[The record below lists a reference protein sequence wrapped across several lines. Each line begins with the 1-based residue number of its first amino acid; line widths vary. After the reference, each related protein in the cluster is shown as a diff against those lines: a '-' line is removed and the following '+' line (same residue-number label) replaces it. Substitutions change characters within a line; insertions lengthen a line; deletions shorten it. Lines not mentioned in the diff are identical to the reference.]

1 MYNEKKVIVI
11 IGAAG
16 KGTRIGGS
24 LPKQFQTIDSGR
36 RTMLQK
42 TVDVFDK
49 MEEIDEILVVTN
61 QDFLMLCHQ
70 QCGEFRKVKKI
81 LTGGK
86 ERQDSISNAVV
97 WMQNESTHDKA
108 DKKYSNLWDNAGTQV
123 SDNSFDRAIVL
134 VHDGARPFVTETVI
148 RRVIV
153 AAERYGAAV
162 PAVPV
167 KDTIRRI
174 CAAYDIRQSH
184 IFSIASCII
193 VTLETK
199 DHKWIT
205 QTRRIL
211 SYGTDMWKLD
221 RLNNL
226 SRLICS
232 TKPPLERINREYALI
247 LNGPVYPPVVQCLIY
262 AMTAGA
268 FAIFFGGNLLDGF
281 SAMFVGALIRITLYA
296 FTAIKMKAIFS
307 NILCSM
313 ISGMVCILTH
323 YIGLGHHVEMIM
335 IGNIMLL
342 IPGVLMTNSF
352 RDFISGDMISGLL
365 HFSEAIITAICIAAG
380 FIFSKILLG
389 GIL

>member
-1 MYNEKKVIVI
+1 MQIKQENDGHAVID
-11 IGAAG
+11 
-16 KGTRIGGS
+16 
-24 LPKQFQTIDSGR
+24 Q
-36 RTMLQK
+36 
-42 TVDVFDK
+42 
-49 MEEIDEILVVTN
+49 
-61 QDFLMLCHQ
+61 
-70 QCGEFRKVKKI
+70 
-81 LTGGK
+81 LTGEEVLTCAINIG
-86 ERQDSISNAVV
+86 EQLLMSGAEIS
-97 WMQNESTHDKA
+97 
-108 DKKYSNLWDNAGTQV
+108 
-123 SDNSFDRAIVL
+123 
-134 VHDGARPFVTETVI
+134 
-148 RRVIV
+148 RV
-153 AAERYGAAV
+153 E
-162 PAVPV
+162 
-167 KDTIRRI
+167 DTIRRI
-174 CAAYDIRQSH
+174 CATYDIRQSH

-352 RDFISGDMISGLL
+352 RDFPVIFPEECPLL
-365 HFSEAIITAICIAAG
+365 S
-380 FIFSKILLG
+380 
-389 GIL
+389 

>member
-1 MYNEKKVIVI
+1 MQIKQENDGHTVID
-11 IGAAG
+11 
-16 KGTRIGGS
+16 
-24 LPKQFQTIDSGR
+24 Q
-36 RTMLQK
+36 
-42 TVDVFDK
+42 
-49 MEEIDEILVVTN
+49 
-61 QDFLMLCHQ
+61 
-70 QCGEFRKVKKI
+70 
-81 LTGGK
+81 LTGEEVLTCAINIG
-86 ERQDSISNAVV
+86 EQLLMSGAEIS
-97 WMQNESTHDKA
+97 
-108 DKKYSNLWDNAGTQV
+108 
-123 SDNSFDRAIVL
+123 
-134 VHDGARPFVTETVI
+134 
-148 RRVIV
+148 RV
-153 AAERYGAAV
+153 E
-162 PAVPV
+162 
-167 KDTIRRI
+167 DTIRRI
-174 CAAYDIRQSH
+174 CAAYGIRQSH

-296 FTAIKMKAIFS
+296 FTEIKMKAIFS

>member
-1 MYNEKKVIVI
+1 MQIKQENDGHAVID
-11 IGAAG
+11 
-16 KGTRIGGS
+16 
-24 LPKQFQTIDSGR
+24 Q
-36 RTMLQK
+36 
-42 TVDVFDK
+42 
-49 MEEIDEILVVTN
+49 
-61 QDFLMLCHQ
+61 
-70 QCGEFRKVKKI
+70 
-81 LTGGK
+81 LTGEEVLTCAINIG
-86 ERQDSISNAVV
+86 EQLLMSGAEIS
-97 WMQNESTHDKA
+97 
-108 DKKYSNLWDNAGTQV
+108 
-123 SDNSFDRAIVL
+123 
-134 VHDGARPFVTETVI
+134 
-148 RRVIV
+148 RV
-153 AAERYGAAV
+153 E
-162 PAVPV
+162 
-167 KDTIRRI
+167 DTIRRI

-247 LNGPVYPPVVQCLIY
+247 LNGPVYPP
-262 AMTAGA
+262 
-268 FAIFFGGNLLDGF
+268 
-281 SAMFVGALIRITLYA
+281 VGALIRITLYA

>member
-1 MYNEKKVIVI
+1 MQIKQENDGHAVID
-11 IGAAG
+11 
-16 KGTRIGGS
+16 
-24 LPKQFQTIDSGR
+24 Q
-36 RTMLQK
+36 
-42 TVDVFDK
+42 
-49 MEEIDEILVVTN
+49 
-61 QDFLMLCHQ
+61 
-70 QCGEFRKVKKI
+70 
-81 LTGGK
+81 LTGEEVLTCAINIG
-86 ERQDSISNAVV
+86 EQLLMSGAEIS
-97 WMQNESTHDKA
+97 
-108 DKKYSNLWDNAGTQV
+108 
-123 SDNSFDRAIVL
+123 
-134 VHDGARPFVTETVI
+134 
-148 RRVIV
+148 RV
-153 AAERYGAAV
+153 E
-162 PAVPV
+162 
-167 KDTIRRI
+167 DTIRRI

-199 DHKWIT
+199 
-205 QTRRIL
+205 
-211 SYGTDMWKLD
+211 
-221 RLNNL
+221 
-226 SRLICS
+226 
-232 TKPPLERINREYALI
+232 
-247 LNGPVYPPVVQCLIY
+247 
-262 AMTAGA
+262 
-268 FAIFFGGNLLDGF
+268 GF

-296 FTAIKMKAIFS
+296 FTAIKMKPIFS